1 MKLENDELQTNENNC
16 KEFRRNRL
24 QIIKYT
30 KQFKTR
36 KKKFFFLIN
45 NLLLILKINLLF
57 LLTS

>member
-36 KKKFFFLIN
+36 KKNSFF
-45 NLLLILKINLLF
+45 
-57 LLTS
+57 